1 MSGFEFLAAVTGI
14 IAMFNGSAMVFHSWV
29 EDRKERIED
38 QRNQQLQDSLELG
51 GSLIEEAYTQ
61 YSTRLGQVYSSGDGV
76 GRAQLLEDAIQLQN
90 AVLVLTADSNSDE
103 ATVMPSHS
111 IIYSTS
117 EKVRLNTVKVL
128 EEQYQRMVA
137 AGPLPTP
144 LISAFHRS
152 AIRGSMASEVQRDV
166 VRRRPVAGLCVV
178 DTEAL

>member
-1 MSGFEFLAAVTGI
+1 MTFA
-14 IAMFNGSAMVFHSWV
+14 
-29 EDRKERIED
+29 
-38 QRNQQLQDSLELG
+38 
-51 GSLIEEAYTQ
+51 
-61 YSTRLGQVYSSGDGV
+61 GV

-90 AVLVLTADSNSDE
+90 AVLLLTADSNSDE
-103 ATVMPSHS
+103 ATVMPRHS